1 VAYTPVKAA
10 ETCIEFDSSS
20 VHRVTV
26 NDEFLQYLEEVRE
39 IVDKFNAVSKWIGF
53 TQPWMWTKISSVKS
67 SILLNAKYV
76 SDNKYY

>member
-1 VAYTPVKAA
+1 VAYTPVKVA

-39 IVDKFNAVSKWIGF
+39 IVHKFNA
-53 TQPWMWTKISSVKS
+53 
-67 SILLNAKYV
+67 L
-76 SDNKYY
+76 